1 MERVITRKMPIGIQ
15 TFAKIRSD
23 GNVYVDKTD
32 LVYKLANSTTMN
44 FLGRPRRFG
53 KSLLLST
60 LKEYF
65 EGNKELFEGLAIEKL
80 EPSRE
85 EGGWKKYPVFH
96 IDLNTGNYSLGV
108 ESLKGVLDELLNEIE
123 EKFKLEYVDKD
134 NSVRFANYVR
144 QVYEKM
150 GEKVVILIDEYD
162 KPLVLN
168 MEEDTPEAI
177 KRSDD
182 MRAELKAFY
191 SVLKH
196 QDQYIKFAI
205 LTGVTKFS
213 KVSVFSD
220 LNQLSDLSLDER
232 YASIC
237 GITQQELE
245 DNFEP
250 ELKAI
255 AKRND
260 LTYDE
265 ALEEMRFRYNGY
277 HFSESEISVYNP
289 FSTINCLDKLRYED
303 YWFDTGTPTFLI
315 NEIRKGK
322 FDISQFAGNISISQE
337 LINDYKQG
345 DTDPTPL
352 LYQTGYLTI
361 IEFKRAI
368 KMYKLDFPNEEVR
381 TGFNKYLYTEFLQV
395 PNSFD
400 SKNLA
405 AGFFVEDLLNH
416 DFDSFFERLQAFY
429 ASLPYDIYDKEGAS
443 YIKENYFQY
452 GFQVLFTLLGINI
465 QSEVRTAK
473 GRADAIVQ
481 LPDDIFIFEFKTDG
495 TQTVDDALEQIEES
509 GYAEKF
515 AKDTRNLYK
524 FGVVFD
530 KSVRNV
536 SEWKMVER

>member
-1 MERVITRKMPIGIQ
+1 
-15 TFAKIRSD
+15 
-23 GNVYVDKTD
+23 
-32 LVYKLANSTTMN
+32 
-44 FLGRPRRFG
+44 
-53 KSLLLST
+53 
-60 LKEYF
+60 
-65 EGNKELFEGLAIEKL
+65 
-80 EPSRE
+80 
-85 EGGWKKYPVFH
+85 
-96 IDLNTGNYSLGV
+96 
-108 ESLKGVLDELLNEIE
+108 
-123 EKFKLEYVDKD
+123 
-134 NSVRFANYVR
+134 
-144 QVYEKM
+144 
-150 GEKVVILIDEYD
+150 
-162 KPLVLN
+162 

-245 DNFEP
+245 DNFDP

-260 LTYDE
+260 FTYDE
-265 ALEEMRFRYNGY
+265 ALEEMKFRYNGY
-277 HFSESEISVYNP
+277 HFSKVDVSVYNP
-289 FSTINCLDKLRYED
+289 FSTVNCLNKLDFED
-303 YWFDTGTPTFLI
+303 FWFDTGTPTFLI

-322 FDISQFAGNISISQE
+322 FDISQFASNISIGQD

-345 DTDPTPL
+345 DTNPIPL

-361 IEFKRAI
+361 TGFNRVI
-368 KMYKLDFPNEEVR
+368 KAYTLDFPNEEVR

-405 AGFFVEDLLNH
+405 SFYFVEDLLNH
-416 DFDSFFERLQAFY
+416 DFNSFFERLQAFY

-495 TQTVDDALEQIEES
+495 TQTVDDALKQIEES

-536 SEWKMVER
+536 SDWKMVER